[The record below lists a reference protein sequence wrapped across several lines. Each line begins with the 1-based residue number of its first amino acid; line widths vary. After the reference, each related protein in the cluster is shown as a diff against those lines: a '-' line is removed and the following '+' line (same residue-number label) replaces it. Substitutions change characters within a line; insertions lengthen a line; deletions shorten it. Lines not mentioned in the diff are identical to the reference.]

1 MMKSPNVKFSVL
13 LIVAFLLS
21 SCGSA
26 PTRIGEGVRGAIDRA
41 EDKRD
46 SDSEK
51 IIYLPKKTEN

>member
-1 MMKSPNVKFSVL
+1 MMKLKIKIPVL
-13 LIVAFLLS
+13 LVAICLLS